1 MIERDWR
8 PGNPVYDD
16 LKEEESRAPKYAV
29 GNRLYFSPSLERMPH
44 GSHIPAGMVEV
55 IKVVDH
61 GENGYDPRPRFTYV
75 VRQIAGGDKQGAAES
90 ELHVW
95 GLPDGGETKAQDLQ
109 APEEMAR
116 SNMDAEESAGGQA

>member
-55 IKVVDH
+55 LAVYEV
-61 GENGYDPRPRFTYV
+61 GELDPRIRFTYV
-75 VRQIAGGDKQGAAES
+75 VCPITGGDKQGAAES

-116 SNMDAEESAGGQA
+116 SNMDAGESAGGQA